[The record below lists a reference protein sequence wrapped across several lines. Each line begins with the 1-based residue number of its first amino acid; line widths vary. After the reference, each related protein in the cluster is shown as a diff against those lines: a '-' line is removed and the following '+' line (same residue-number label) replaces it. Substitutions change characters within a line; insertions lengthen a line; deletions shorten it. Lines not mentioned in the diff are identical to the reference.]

1 MNFNPSVSNLSTPG
15 HFRYNM
21 FGNLRNGTADI
32 KSHRWFHHTNFEGIF
47 NRQIEPPFR
56 PKIKSASDTSNF
68 DDYPHSD
75 LKISEHNLF
84 QDQFEEF

>member
-1 MNFNPSVSNLSTPG
+1 MAVKKL
-15 HFRYNM
+15 